1 MAKYC
6 VYKNNKCLTFVL
18 RPAAVLFLLV
28 GTFSSGSDFVLESE
42 SGSSDNNSVL
52 LRLPFFVAG
61 EETYK
66 RLRQSSYLEITSMR
80 KTEFTKT
87 INDSPFVY
95 E

>member
-1 MAKYC
+1 MAKHC

-18 RPAAVLFLLV
+18 RLAGLVYLLV
-28 GTFSSGSDFVLESE
+28 GTLKSGSDFVLESE
-42 SGSSDNNSVL
+42 SGSSDGTPFF
-52 LRLPFFVAG
+52 LRLSFFVAG

-66 RLRQSSYLEITSMR
+66 RIRQCSYLEITSMR

-95 E
+95 D